1 MAIVPTGEYHWAG
14 EEKLNNEVR
23 REPPVYN
30 DSSRCEKEWN
40 SCADET
46 KQILRRRKCP
56 SVSRDK
62 DTKREKNQE
71 SDCAQE
77 CMIPRQN
84 FHRL

>member
-23 REPPVYN
+23 REP
-30 DSSRCEKEWN
+30 
-40 SCADET
+40 
-46 KQILRRRKCP
+46 RRRKCP